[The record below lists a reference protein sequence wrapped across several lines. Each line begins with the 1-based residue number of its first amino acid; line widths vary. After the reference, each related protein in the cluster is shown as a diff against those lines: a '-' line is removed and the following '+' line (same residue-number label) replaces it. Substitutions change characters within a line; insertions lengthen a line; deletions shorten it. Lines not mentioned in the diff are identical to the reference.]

1 MRAES
6 GASTTRGE
14 RLPASFREERG
25 CGVLELR
32 GQYTVAEARTALEQ
46 GLSVLP
52 PDRAPGLVVDLSE
65 SEMVGTRASPEI
77 INAAAELA
85 AIGDRI
91 SRRVA
96 VVVSSE
102 VAYGLMRMGSVHAE
116 RAGLSVRVCRAR
128 REAVDWVLDGGSPA
142 AGG

>member
-1 MRAES
+1 
-6 GASTTRGE
+6 
-14 RLPASFREERG
+14 LPASFREERA

-32 GQYTVAEARTALEQ
+32 GEYTVAEAREALAQ
-46 GLSVLP
+46 GLAALP
-52 PDRAPGLVVDLSE
+52 AESAPGLVVDLSG

-77 INAAAELA
+77 INAAVGLA

-102 VAYGLMRMGSVHAE
+102 VAYGLMRMGGVHAE

-128 REAVDWVLDGGSPA
+128 GEAIDWVVGGSSKPREPDVRL
-142 AGG
+142 